1 MNSESQKLAF
11 GKDGFLLQNLLQ
23 NIPDYIYFKDR
34 QSRFVLINPALAR
47 IFGLESPEDA
57 IGKTDFDIFAQE
69 HAAQAFAD
77 EREILRTGMPL
88 VGKDEKETW
97 PNGTVSWVTTTK
109 LPLRNK
115 EGEIV
120 GTFGISR
127 DITERKRAEEA
138 LKQAVEDLQK
148 SREALRSAHQQL
160 MHAER
165 LETVGRMAAGVAHEV
180 QNPLQILLMSLDYLS
195 QRLPDRDPLLDGVLN
210 EMRNA
215 TNRAD
220 TIIRGLLDFSRP
232 DDLEL
237 KAQDLNAL
245 VNNALALVKHPL
257 SLHRI
262 ELQTRLAPELP
273 PLALDGMKIEQ
284 VLVNLFTNAIH
295 AMPEGGALTVK
306 TWAERL
312 AETHRDLGSREAGHF
327 YAGDTVVRVEIEDTG
342 GGIPPEV
349 LRKIFDP
356 FFTTQATGQGTGLG
370 LAIVKRIIDLHSG
383 EIEIDN
389 RPEGGVRCRLMF
401 KALESKGVE
410 ATPRASNRP

>member
-1 MNSESQKLAF
+1 MNSESQKLAS
-11 GKDGFLLQNLLQ
+11 GQDGFLLQNLLQ

-34 QSRFVLINPALAR
+34 QSRFILINPALAR
-47 IFGLESPEDA
+47 IFGLRSPEEA
-57 IGKTDFDIFAQE
+57 IGKTDFDIFARE
-69 HAAQAFAD
+69 HAVQAFAD
-77 EREILRTGMPL
+77 EQEIVRTGKPL

-115 EGEIV
+115 QGEIV

-138 LKQAVEDLQK
+138 LKQAVEDLQQ
-148 SREALRSAHQQL
+148 SREELKSAHQQL
-160 MHAER
+160 MQAER

-195 QRLPDRDPLLDGVLN
+195 QRMADRDPVLDGVLH

-215 TNRAD
+215 TQRAD
-220 TIIRGLLDFSRP
+220 TIIRGLLDFSRS

-237 KAQDLNAL
+237 KAQDLNTL
-245 VNNALALVKHPL
+245 VNNALALVKHTL
-257 SLHRI
+257 SLHRVV
-262 ELQTRLAPELP
+262 LQTQLTPELP

-306 TWAERL
+306 TRAERL
-312 AETHRDLGSREAGHF
+312 TETRRDLGSREAAHF
-327 YAGDTVVRVEIEDTG
+327 YAGDTVVMIEIEDTG
-342 GGIPPEV
+342 SGIPLEV

-356 FFTTQATGQGTGLG
+356 FFTTKATGKGTGLG

-383 EIEIDN
+383 EIEITN

-401 KALESKGVE
+401 KALE
-410 ATPRASNRP
+410 N